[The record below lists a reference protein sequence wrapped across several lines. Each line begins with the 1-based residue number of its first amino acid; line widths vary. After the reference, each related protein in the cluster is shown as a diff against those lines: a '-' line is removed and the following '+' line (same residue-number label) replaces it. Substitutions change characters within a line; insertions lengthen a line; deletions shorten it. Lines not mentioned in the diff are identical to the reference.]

1 MSVSHLWDRPK
12 LGQRHEKNIRRAA
25 IVRAARKRAESA
37 HDRIGQVFGRL
48 TIVDV
53 APPAADGRTRV
64 RCSCSCGRHAVVRI
78 SDLVTGGTT
87 SCGCHRR
94 ELAVEGGRRMG
105 RGNQGRVRGER

>member
-1 MSVSHLWDRPK
+1 MSVSRLWDRPIR
-12 LGQRHEKNIRRAA
+12 GQTHERNLRRAA
-25 IVRAARKRAESA
+25 IVRAARRLRRAE
-37 HDRIGQVFGRL
+37 DRIGEVHGRL

-53 APPAADGRTRV
+53 ATPTEDGRTRV
-64 RCSCSCGRHAVVRI
+64 RCACSCGGHAVVRI

-94 ELAVEGGRRMG
+94 ELAVESGRRMG